1 MSIFNAL
8 FGGGSSNDD
17 ETYYTDT
24 DSQGDTSDDAYMYR
38 SESDGTYTPLTK
50 SQYRDE
56 TKNDWKNGYYDDP
69 IFKSDDDDDDE
80 PKPWWSLW

>member
-8 FGGGSSNDD
+8 FGGGPSNDD
-17 ETYYTDT
+17 PYYTDT

-69 IFKSDDDDDDE
+69 IFKSDDDDDE
-80 PKPWWSLW
+80 PKKGWFGLW

>member
-8 FGGGSSNDD
+8 FGGGSSSDDD

-38 SESDGTYTPLTK
+38 SDRNGYTPLTK

-56 TKNDWKNGYYDDP
+56 TKDDWKNGYYDDP